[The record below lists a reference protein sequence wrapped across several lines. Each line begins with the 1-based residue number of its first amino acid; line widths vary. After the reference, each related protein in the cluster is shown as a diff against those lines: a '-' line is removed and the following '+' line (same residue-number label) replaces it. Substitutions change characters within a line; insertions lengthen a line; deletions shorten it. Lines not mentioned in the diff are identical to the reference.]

1 MVNEKIDLKILK
13 IMIFELAGS
22 NGISLSNLAT
32 KRKLDYVIVDE
43 QSNFLIDMGLL
54 EYAGTSHTEKD
65 QKGESLIVVQLKKDL
80 KTLQKIA
87 NFLDNKELS
96 LFMRTKYY
104 RNNIE
109 SYCVNLLNSMNEHN
123 LTPLPDVEYLEYA
136 IKNSPSNV
144 RFFLVNNDIKALES
158 FYQRCISDTHD
169 RFKDRIKIDLFKK
182 YNLYIIWENIIFGKI
197 QEDLQNKVLLDPVN
211 YFAGYLPLA
220 KRTFEKLLEIS
231 NSKEEIEKFHF
242 LIKNYLKVL
251 LT

>member
-1 MVNEKIDLKILK
+1 MVNEKIDLKIIK

-22 NGISLSNLAT
+22 NGISLSALAT

-54 EYAGTSHTEKD
+54 ENASTPNTEND
-65 QKGESLIVVQLKKDL
+65 QKGESLMVVQLKKDL

-104 RNNIE
+104 RNNLE
-109 SYCVNLLNSMNEHN
+109 SYCVNLLNSLNEHN

-144 RFFLVNNDIKALES
+144 RFFLVNNDVKALES

-182 YNLYIIWENIIFGKI
+182 YNLYIIWENIMFGKI

>member
-1 MVNEKIDLKILK
+1 MVNEKVDLRILK

-22 NGISLSNLAT
+22 KGISLSDLAA
-32 KRKLDYVIVDE
+32 KRKLDYAIVDE

-54 EYAGTSHTEKD
+54 ENASIPDTEND
-65 QKGESLIVVQLKKDL
+65 QKGEILIVVQLKNDL

-104 RNNIE
+104 RNNLE
-109 SYCVNLLNSMNEHN
+109 SYCVNLLNSLNEHN

-144 RFFLVNNDIKALES
+144 RFFLVNNDIKVLES

-169 RFKDRIKIDLFKK
+169 KFKDRIKIDLFKK

-231 NSKEEIEKFHF
+231 NSREETEKFHF

>member
-1 MVNEKIDLKILK
+1 MVNEKIDLKIIK

-54 EYAGTSHTEKD
+54 ENASTPNTEND
-65 QKGESLIVVQLKKDL
+65 QKGESLMVVQLKKDL

-109 SYCVNLLNSMNEHN
+109 SYCVNLLNSLNEHN

-144 RFFLVNNDIKALES
+144 RFFLVNNDVKALES